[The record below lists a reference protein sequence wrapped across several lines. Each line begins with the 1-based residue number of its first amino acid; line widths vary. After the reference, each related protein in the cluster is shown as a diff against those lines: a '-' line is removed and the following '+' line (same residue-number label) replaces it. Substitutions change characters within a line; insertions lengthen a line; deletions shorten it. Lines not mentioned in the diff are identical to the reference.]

1 MAVVHSGIA
10 GQFADSGKKVHF
22 SSTCTTLAACSNCSE
37 GSCPST
43 LVSFLKKIVF
53 YTLLFFNSFG
63 GKVA

>member
-43 LVSFLKKIVF
+43 LHSFIFQFIWGESGLM
-53 YTLLFFNSFG
+53 G
-63 GKVA
+63 